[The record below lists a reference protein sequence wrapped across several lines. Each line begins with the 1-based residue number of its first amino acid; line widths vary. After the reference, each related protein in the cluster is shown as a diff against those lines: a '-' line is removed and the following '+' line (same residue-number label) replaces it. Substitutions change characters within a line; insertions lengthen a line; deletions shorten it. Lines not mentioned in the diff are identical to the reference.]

1 MRKMIL
7 RKRVASST
15 EFRNMQTEIQL
26 QGLEFFARH
35 GLYPEENRLGNRF
48 RVDVH
53 FVLDVPFDPDGFE
66 IGNTIDYAGVYA
78 VVKAE
83 METICPLLESLGQ
96 RMIRRITAQFPGLLR
111 VDVAVSKA
119 NPSIGGL
126 CEWVRVNS
134 HWEKS

>member
-1 MRKMIL
+1 MQANPTGKA
-7 RKRVASST
+7 ASST
-15 EFRNMQTEIQL
+15 EFKIMQTEIQL
-26 QGLEFFARH
+26 QGLEFFATH
-35 GLYPEENRLGNRF
+35 GLYKEENRLGNRF

-53 FVLDVPFDPDGFE
+53 LLLDVPFDPDDFRIE
-66 IGNTIDYAGVYA
+66 NTIDYAGVYA

-83 METICPLLESLGQ
+83 METECPLLESLGQ
-96 RMIRRITAQFPGLLR
+96 RMIRRITCQFPDLLR

-134 HWEKS
+134 HWETS

>member
-1 MRKMIL
+1 MRAVSLI
-7 RKRVASST
+7 
-15 EFRNMQTEIQL
+15 EFRIMQTEIQL
-26 QGLEFFARH
+26 QGLEFFSGH

-53 FVLDVPFDPDGFE
+53 LVLDVPFDPDGFE

-78 VVKAE
+78 AVKVE

-96 RMIRRITAQFPGLLR
+96 RMIRRITNQFPGILC